1 MEKRNKMILLVKN
14 NLIDLMKFLI
24 LRKEMLSLFLILMII
39 INIKKVVKGFKY
51 V

>member
-1 MEKRNKMILLVKN
+1 MINIITN
-14 NLIDLMKFLI
+14 NLILLMKFLV

-39 INIKKVVKGFKY
+39 VNLKKVIKGIKY

>member
-1 MEKRNKMILLVKN
+1 MILLVKN

-24 LRKEMLSLFLILMII
+24 LRKEILSLFVILMII
-39 INIKKVVKGFKY
+39 VNIKKVVKGYKY

>member
-1 MEKRNKMILLVKN
+1 MVLLVKN

-24 LRKEMLSLFLILMII
+24 LRKEILSLFMILMII
-39 INIKKVVKGFKY
+39 VNIKKVVKGYKY

>member
-1 MEKRNKMILLVKN
+1 MILLVKN

-24 LRKEMLSLFLILMII
+24 LRKEILSLFLILMII
-39 INIKKVVKGFKY
+39 VNLKKVVKGFKY

>member
-1 MEKRNKMILLVKN
+1 MILLVKN

-24 LRKEMLSLFLILMII
+24 LRKEILSLFMILMII
-39 INIKKVVKGFKY
+39 VNIKKVVKGYKY